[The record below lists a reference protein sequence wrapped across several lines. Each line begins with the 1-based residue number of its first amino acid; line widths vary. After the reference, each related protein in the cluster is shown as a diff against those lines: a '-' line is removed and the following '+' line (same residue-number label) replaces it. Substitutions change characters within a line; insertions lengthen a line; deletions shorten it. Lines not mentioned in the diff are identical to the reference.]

1 MADVRRYARLKGT
14 IQAVQRTRIKTER
27 MKYAAVTAKE
37 KLDHTTQQNE
47 QDMNEQVSDQ
57 VHTYASETRT
67 AVHRTVYDARRIRQ
81 KAARVKAKRASAQ
94 YRAAE
99 PHEEPIRPSAASRN
113 HAESP
118 VVRVSTR
125 PIVESNPVTKPTSRS
140 TTAAASNPFSSAVK
154 PAEIMRRKQIQRA
167 RQNAQRSVQAARRA
181 KVISERIRKRA
192 AAAARSA
199 SKAAAA
205 EARALLALLAGGG
218 VLSLLIVTIVVLFGC
233 GIALFGGGSGSRYT
247 PVSAEVEAYDP
258 IIREYAEQYHIG
270 EYVDLIKAVMMQE
283 SGGQGSDPMQ
293 ASECGYN
300 TRFPNV
306 PNGITDPAYSVQV
319 GIQELAACLRLADVE
334 NPVDMEHIR
343 LALQG
348 YNYGEGYITWAKSH
362 YGGYSVVNA
371 MEYSTM
377 MAERNHWESYGDQNY
392 VNHVLQYY
400 PLGHAFLIGSGQ
412 ALVEVARS
420 QLGNVGGEPYW
431 RWYGF
436 SERVEWCACFVSW
449 CADQCGLIESG
460 VVPKFS
466 YCDDGIAW
474 FQSQGR
480 WKERT
485 ETPQPGDLI
494 FFDWDHDGHANHVGI
509 VELYENGIV
518 HTIEGN
524 SGDRCILRQYGFN
537 DPSIIGYGIQIIN
550 DEIKKRYSSRLYEY
564 YLFQ

>member
-14 IQAVQRTRIKTER
+14 IQAVQRTIIRTER
-27 MKYAAVTAKE
+27 MNYVVATAKE
-37 KLDHTTQQNE
+37 RLDHTTQQNE
-47 QDMNEQVSDQ
+47 QDVNEQVSDQ

-67 AVHRTVYDARRIRQ
+67 AVRRTGYDARRIRQ

-113 HAESP
+113 HAECP
-118 VVRVSTR
+118 AVRVSTW
-125 PIVESNPVTKPTSRS
+125 PIVEPNPVTKPTSRS
-140 TTAAASNPFSSAVK
+140 TSAAASKPFSSAVK

-167 RQNAQRSVQAARRA
+167 RQNAQRSVQTARRA

-233 GIALFGGGSGSRYT
+233 GIALFGGNSGSSYT

-258 IIREYAEQYHIG
+258 IIREYAEQYHIR
-270 EYVDLIKAVMMQE
+270 EYVGLIKAVMMQE

-300 TRFPNV
+300 TRFPNL

-319 GIQELAACLRLADVE
+319 GIQELAACLRLAEVE

-377 MAERNHWESYGDQNY
+377 MAERNHWDSYGDQNY

-400 PLGHAFLIGSGQ
+400 PLGHAFLPGSGQ

-431 RWYGF
+431 SWYGF

-474 FQSQGR
+474 FQSEGR
-480 WKERT
+480 WKGREYS
-485 ETPQPGDLI
+485 PQSGDYI

-509 VELYENGIV
+509 VESCENGV
-518 HTIEGN
+518 VYTIEGN
-524 SGDRCILRQYGFN
+524 SGDKCKQRSYDFSN
-537 DPSIIGYGIQIIN
+537 HTIIGYG
-550 DEIKKRYSSRLYEY
+550 DY
-564 YLFQ
+564 

>member
-1 MADVRRYARLKGT
+1 MADDRRNARLKGT
-14 IQAVQRTRIKTER
+14 IQAVQRTKIRTER
-27 MKYAAVTAKE
+27 MNYAAATAKE

-47 QDMNEQVSDQ
+47 QDVNEQVSDQ
-57 VHTYASETRT
+57 VHTHASETRT
-67 AVHRTVYDARRIRQ
+67 AVRRTVYDARRIRQ

-99 PHEEPIRPSAASRN
+99 PHEEPIRSSAASRN
-113 HAESP
+113 HAEYP
-118 VVRVSTR
+118 AVRVSTW
-125 PIVESNPVTKPTSRS
+125 PIAESNPVTKPTSRS
-140 TTAAASNPFSSAVK
+140 TTAAASKSFSSAVK

-167 RQNAQRSVQAARRA
+167 RQNAQRSVQTARRA
-181 KVISERIRKRA
+181 KAISERIRKRA

-233 GIALFGGGSGSRYT
+233 GIALFGGGSGSSYT

-258 IIREYAEQYHIG
+258 IIREYAEQSHIG

-348 YNYGEGYITWAKSH
+348 YNYGEGYITWAKSQ
-362 YGGYSVVNA
+362 YGGYSIVNA

-400 PLGHAFLIGSGQ
+400 PLGHAFLPGGGQ

-431 RWYGF
+431 SWYGF
-436 SERVEWCACFVSW
+436 PDRVEWCACFVSW

-460 VVPKFS
+460 IVPKYS
-466 YCDDGIAW
+466 YCDDGIAG
-474 FQSQGR
+474 FQSHGLWEGR
-480 WKERT
+480 GY
-485 ETPQPGDLI
+485 TPQPGDSV
-494 FFDWDHDGHANHVGI
+494 FFDWDQDGHANHVGI
-509 VELYENGIV
+509 VEYYENGVI

-524 SGDRCILRQYGFN
+524 AGDKCRRRSYELLHYA
-537 DPSIIGYGIQIIN
+537 IIGFG
-550 DEIKKRYSSRLYEY
+550 RLY
-564 YLFQ
+564 

>member
-14 IQAVQRTRIKTER
+14 IQALQRKRIRIEHVKH
-27 MKYAAVTAKE
+27 AAAKAKE
-37 KLDHTTQQNE
+37 KLDYATQQNE
-47 QDMNEQVSDQ
+47 EDLNEQVSDQ
-57 VHTYASETRT
+57 AQTFVSETYT
-67 AVHRTVYDARRIRQ
+67 AVRRTIYDARRIRQ
-81 KAARVKAKRASAQ
+81 KAAKVKVRRTSTQ

-99 PHEEPIRPSAASRN
+99 TYGQPEKLSTASRN
-113 HAESP
+113 HAEHPAMRGSIRP
-118 VVRVSTR
+118 VAKA
-125 PIVESNPVTKPTSRS
+125 NPVMRPSSRS
-140 TTAAASNPFSSAVK
+140 TSTVASK
-154 PAEIMRRKQIQRA
+154 PISEAPKPVSVVPKPSEMVRGKQIQKA
-167 RQNAQRSVQAARRA
+167 RQTVQHTAQNAQRVKMLSAQ
-181 KVISERIRKRA
+181 IRKRA
-192 AAAARSA
+192 ASAARSA
-199 SKAAAA
+199 SKAAVS
-205 EARALLALLAGGG
+205 EARSLLALLAGGG
-218 VLSLLIVTIVVLFGC
+218 ALSLLIVTIVVLFGC
-233 GIALFGGGSGSRYT
+233 GIALFGGGSESSYT
-247 PVSAEVEAYDP
+247 PVSSEVEAYDP
-258 IIREYAEQYHIG
+258 IIRQCAERYHIG

-300 TRFPNV
+300 TRFPRK

-319 GIQELAACLRLADVE
+319 GIQELAACLRLAGVE

-348 YNYGEGYITWAKSH
+348 YNYGEGYITWAKSR
-362 YGGYSVVNA
+362 YGGYSVLNA

-377 MAERNHWESYGDQNY
+377 MAERNHWDSYGDQNY
-392 VNHVLQYY
+392 VNHVLRYY
-400 PLGHAFLIGSGQ
+400 PLGHAFLPGSGQ

-431 RWYGF
+431 SWYGF
-436 SERVEWCACFVSW
+436 PERVEWCACFVSW

-466 YCDDGIAW
+466 YCDDGVAW

-480 WKERT
+480 WKGRT

-509 VELYENGIV
+509 VESSEAGIV

-524 SGDRCILRQYGFN
+524 SGDKCRQHSYEQT
-537 DPSIIGYGIQIIN
+537 DHAIVGYGTLN
-550 DEIKKRYSSRLYEY
+550 TWN
-564 YLFQ
+564 

>member
-1 MADVRRYARLKGT
+1 MADVRRYARLKGS
-14 IQAVQRTRIKTER
+14 IQAVQRSIIRTER
-27 MKYAAVTAKE
+27 MNYAAATAKE

-47 QDMNEQVSDQ
+47 QNVNEQVSDQ
-57 VHTYASETRT
+57 VHTCASETCAAVRRT
-67 AVHRTVYDARRIRQ
+67 GYDARRIRQ
-81 KAARVKAKRASAQ
+81 KAARVKAKRAPAQ

-99 PHEEPIRPSAASRN
+99 PHKEPIRPSTASRN
-113 HAESP
+113 HADRP
-118 VVRVSTR
+118 AVRVSTW
-125 PIVESNPVTKPTSRS
+125 PILESNPVTKPTSRS
-140 TTAAASNPFSSAVK
+140 ATAAASKPFSSAAK

-167 RQNAQRSVQAARRA
+167 RQNAQRSVQTARRA

-205 EARALLALLAGGG
+205 EARAVLALLAGGG

-233 GIALFGGGSGSRYT
+233 GIALFGGSSGSNYT

-258 IIREYAEQYHIG
+258 IIREYAEQSHIG

-293 ASECGYN
+293 ASECDYN

-306 PNGITDPAYSVQV
+306 PNGITDPSYSVQV

-371 MEYSTM
+371 IEYSTM
-377 MAERNHWESYGDQNY
+377 MAERNHWESYGDRNY

-400 PLGHAFLIGSGQ
+400 PLGHAFLPGGGQ

-431 RWYGF
+431 SWYGF

-460 VVPKFS
+460 IVPKFS

-480 WKERT
+480 WKGRT

-509 VELYENGIV
+509 VESFEAGIV

-524 SGDRCILRQYGFN
+524 SGDGCKQHSYEQTDHAIA
-537 DPSIIGYGIQIIN
+537 GYGTLKTWN
-550 DEIKKRYSSRLYEY
+550 
-564 YLFQ
+564 

>member
-14 IQAVQRTRIKTER
+14 IQAVQRTKIRTER
-27 MKYAAVTAKE
+27 MNYVVATAKE

-47 QDMNEQVSDQ
+47 HDVNEQVSDQ

-67 AVHRTVYDARRIRQ
+67 AVRRTVYDARRMRE

-99 PHEEPIRPSAASRN
+99 TYEEPIRPSAASRN
-113 HAESP
+113 HAECP
-118 VVRVSTR
+118 AVRVSTW
-125 PIVESNPVTKPTSRS
+125 PIVEPNPVTKPTSRS
-140 TTAAASNPFSSAVK
+140 TTDAASKPFSSAVK
-154 PAEIMRRKQIQRA
+154 SAEIMRRKQIQRA
-167 RQNAQRSVQAARRA
+167 RQNAQRSVQTARRA

-192 AAAARSA
+192 AVAARSA

-233 GIALFGGGSGSRYT
+233 GIALFGGGSGSSYT

-300 TRFPNV
+300 TRFPRE
-306 PNGITDPAYSVQV
+306 PNGITDAAYSIQV

-377 MAERNHWESYGDQNY
+377 MAERNHWNSYGDQNY

-400 PLGHAFLIGSGQ
+400 PLGHAFLPGSGQ

-436 SERVEWCACFVSW
+436 QHRVEWCACFVSW

-460 VVPKFS
+460 AVPKFS

-480 WKERT
+480 WKGRT
-485 ETPQPGDLI
+485 ETPQSGDMI

-509 VELYENGIV
+509 VESCEENIV

-524 SGDRCILRQYGFN
+524 SGDKCRQCGYEEF
-537 DPSIIGYGIQIIN
+537 DIIIMGYGTT
-550 DEIKKRYSSRLYEY
+550 
-564 YLFQ
+564 

>member
-1 MADVRRYARLKGT
+1 MANVRRYARLKGT
-14 IQAVQRTRIKTER
+14 IQAVQKTKIRTGR
-27 MKYAAVTAKE
+27 MNYAAATAKE

-47 QDMNEQVSDQ
+47 QDVNEQVSDQ

-67 AVHRTVYDARRIRQ
+67 AVRRTGYDAKRIRQ

-94 YRAAE
+94 YRAAV

-113 HAESP
+113 HAEYPS
-118 VVRVSTR
+118 VRVSTG
-125 PIVESNPVTKPTSRS
+125 PIVEPNPVTKPTSRS
-140 TTAAASNPFSSAVK
+140 TTAAASKPFSSAVK

-167 RQNAQRSVQAARRA
+167 RQNAQRSVQTARRA

-233 GIALFGGGSGSRYT
+233 EIALFGGGSGSSYT

-258 IIREYAEQYHIG
+258 IIREYAKQYHIG
-270 EYVDLIKAVMMQE
+270 EYVDLIKAIMMQE

-319 GIQELAACLRLADVE
+319 GIQELAACLRLAEVE

-377 MAERNHWESYGDQNY
+377 MAERNHWDSYGDQNY
-392 VNHVLQYY
+392 VNYVLQYY
-400 PLGHAFLIGSGQ
+400 PLGHAFLPGSGQ

-436 SERVEWCACFVSW
+436 SERVEWCACFASW

-474 FQSQGR
+474 FQSRGR

-485 ETPQPGDLI
+485 VTPQPGDLI
-494 FFDWDHDGHANHVGI
+494 FFDWDHDGHANHVGV
-509 VELYENGIV
+509 VEKFNDGIV

-524 SGDRCILRQYGFN
+524 SGDVCRRRSYNMLDNAIMGCG
-537 DPSIIGYGIQIIN
+537 G
-550 DEIKKRYSSRLYEY
+550 
-564 YLFQ
+564 

>member
-1 MADVRRYARLKGT
+1 MADVRKYARLKGT
-14 IQAVQRTRIKTER
+14 IQALQRKRIRIEHVKH
-27 MKYAAVTAKE
+27 AAAKAKE
-37 KLDHTTQQNE
+37 KLDYATQQNE
-47 QDMNEQVSDQ
+47 QDLNEQVSDQ
-57 VHTYASETRT
+57 AQTYASETHT
-67 AVHRTVYDARRIRQ
+67 AVRRTIYDARRIRQ
-81 KAARVKAKRASAQ
+81 KAAKVKVRRTSTQ

-99 PHEEPIRPSAASRN
+99 TYGQPEKLSTASRN
-113 HAESP
+113 HAEHPAIRP
-118 VVRVSTR
+118 VAKANSVMR
-125 PIVESNPVTKPTSRS
+125 PSSRS
-140 TTAAASNPFSSAVK
+140 TSTVASK
-154 PAEIMRRKQIQRA
+154 PISEAPKPVSVVPKQSEIVRGKQIQKA
-167 RQNAQRSVQAARRA
+167 RQTVQHSAQTARRA
-181 KVISERIRKRA
+181 KAISERIRKRA

-233 GIALFGGGSGSRYT
+233 GIALFGGGSGSSYT

-258 IIREYAEQYHIG
+258 IIWEYAEQYHIG

-319 GIQELAACLRLADVE
+319 GIQELAACLRLAEVE

-377 MAERNHWESYGDQNY
+377 MAERNHWDSYGDQNY

-400 PLGHAFLIGSGQ
+400 PLGHAFLPGSGQ
-412 ALVEVARS
+412 ALVELARS

-431 RWYGF
+431 SWYGF
-436 SERVEWCACFVSW
+436 PERVEWCACFVSW
-449 CADQCGLIESG
+449 CADQCGLIENG
-460 VVPKFS
+460 IVPKFS
-466 YCDDGIAW
+466 YCDDGVAW

-480 WKERT
+480 WLGRT
-485 ETPQPGDLI
+485 EISLPGNLI

-509 VELYENGIV
+509 VDYCENGVV
-518 HTIEGN
+518 HTVEGN
-524 SGDRCILRQYGFN
+524 SGNRCAERQYSAN
-537 DPSIIGYGIQIIN
+537 NPSIMGYGI
-550 DEIKKRYSSRLYEY
+550 L
-564 YLFQ
+564 

>member
-1 MADVRRYARLKGT
+1 MADDRRYARLKGT
-14 IQAVQRTRIKTER
+14 IQAVQRTKIRTER
-27 MKYAAVTAKE
+27 MNYAAATAKE

-47 QDMNEQVSDQ
+47 QDVNEQVSDQ
-57 VHTYASETRT
+57 VHTYASATRT
-67 AVHRTVYDARRIRQ
+67 AVRRTVYDARRIRQ

-99 PHEEPIRPSAASRN
+99 PHEEPIRPSATSRN
-113 HAESP
+113 HAEYP
-118 VVRVSTR
+118 AVRVRTW
-125 PIVESNPVTKPTSRS
+125 PIAESNPVTKPTSRS
-140 TTAAASNPFSSAVK
+140 TTAAASKSFSSAVK

-167 RQNAQRSVQAARRA
+167 RQNAQRSVQTARRA
-181 KVISERIRKRA
+181 KVITERIRKRA

-233 GIALFGGGSGSRYT
+233 EIALFGGSSGSSYT

-258 IIREYAEQYHIG
+258 IIREYAEQYHIR
-270 EYVDLIKAVMMQE
+270 EYVGLIKAVMMQE

-306 PNGITDPAYSVQV
+306 PNGITDAAYSIQV
-319 GIQELAACLRLADVE
+319 GIQELAECLRLADVE
-334 NPVDMEHIR
+334 NPLDMEHIR

-400 PLGHAFLIGSGQ
+400 PLGHAFLPGSGQ

-436 SERVEWCACFVSW
+436 SERVEWCACFASW

-474 FQSQGR
+474 FQSQGC
-480 WKERT
+480 WKGRA
-485 ETPQPGDLI
+485 ETPHPGDLI
-494 FFDWDHDGHANHVGI
+494 FFDWDHDGRQDGETDHTGI
-509 VELYENGIV
+509 VEKVENGRV
-518 HTIEGN
+518 YTIEGN
-524 SGDRCILRQYGFN
+524 SGNVCRERSYPIGWHEI
-537 DPSIIGYGIQIIN
+537 SGYGIVTC
-550 DEIKKRYSSRLYEY
+550 
-564 YLFQ
+564 

>member
-1 MADVRRYARLKGT
+1 MADERRYARLKGT
-14 IQAVQRTRIKTER
+14 IQAVQRTIIRTER
-27 MKYAAVTAKE
+27 MKYAASTAKE

-47 QDMNEQVSDQ
+47 QDVNEQVSDQ
-57 VHTYASETRT
+57 VHTYVSETRT
-67 AVHRTVYDARRIRQ
+67 AVRRTVYDARRIRQ

-113 HAESP
+113 HAEYP
-118 VVRVSTR
+118 AVRVSTW

-140 TTAAASNPFSSAVK
+140 TTAAASKPFSSAVK

-167 RQNAQRSVQAARRA
+167 RQNAQRSVQTARRA

-205 EARALLALLAGGG
+205 EARALLTLLAGGG
-218 VLSLLIVTIVVLFGC
+218 VLSLLIATIVVLFGC
-233 GIALFGGGSGSRYT
+233 GIALFGGSSGSSYT

-258 IIREYAEQYHIG
+258 IIREYAEQHHIG

-300 TRFPNV
+300 TRFPRE
-306 PNGITDPAYSVQV
+306 PNGITDPAYSIQV

-362 YGGYSVVNA
+362 YGGYSIVNA

-377 MAERNHWESYGDQNY
+377 MAERNHWDSYGDQNY
-392 VNHVLQYY
+392 VNHALQYY
-400 PLGHAFLIGSGQ
+400 PLGHAFLPGGGQ

-431 RWYGF
+431 SWYGF
-436 SERVEWCACFVSW
+436 PERVEWCACFVSW
-449 CADQCGLIESG
+449 CADQCGMIECG
-460 VVPKFS
+460 TLPKFS
-466 YCDDGIAW
+466 FCDNGIEW
-474 FQSQGR
+474 FQSHDLWKGR
-480 WKERT
+480 GY
-485 ETPQPGDLI
+485 TPRSGDI
-494 FFDWDHDGHANHVGI
+494 VFFDWDHDGHANHVGI
-509 VELYENGIV
+509 VEQCEDGVI

-524 SGDRCILRQYGFN
+524 SGDKCTQRNYSFADDAIV
-537 DPSIIGYGIQIIN
+537 GYGIIP
-550 DEIKKRYSSRLYEY
+550 DDMH
-564 YLFQ
+564 

>member
-1 MADVRRYARLKGT
+1 MADVRRYVRLKGT
-14 IQAVQRTRIKTER
+14 IQAVQRTKNRTER
-27 MKYAAVTAKE
+27 MNYAAATAKE

-47 QDMNEQVSDQ
+47 QDVNEQVSDQ
-57 VHTYASETRT
+57 VHTYASATRT
-67 AVHRTVYDARRIRQ
+67 AVRRTVYDARRIRQ

-113 HAESP
+113 HAEYP
-118 VVRVSTR
+118 AVRVSTW
-125 PIVESNPVTKPTSRS
+125 PIAESNPVTKPTSRS
-140 TTAAASNPFSSAVK
+140 TTAAASKPFSSAVK

-167 RQNAQRSVQAARRA
+167 RQNAQRSVQTARRA

-233 GIALFGGGSGSRYT
+233 GIALFGGSSGSSYT

-306 PNGITDPAYSVQV
+306 PNGITDPAYSIQV

-377 MAERNHWESYGDQNY
+377 MAERNHWDSYGDQNY

-400 PLGHAFLIGSGQ
+400 PLGHAFLPGGGQ

-436 SERVEWCACFVSW
+436 SERVEWCACFASW

-466 YCDDGIAW
+466 
-474 FQSQGR
+474 
-480 WKERT
+480 
-485 ETPQPGDLI
+485 
-494 FFDWDHDGHANHVGI
+494 
-509 VELYENGIV
+509 
-518 HTIEGN
+518 
-524 SGDRCILRQYGFN
+524 
-537 DPSIIGYGIQIIN
+537 
-550 DEIKKRYSSRLYEY
+550 
-564 YLFQ
+564 